1 MNCVIYCRVGRKE
14 QITDVDSNLKI
25 LSNINIL
32 DRINK
37 KKQDIKLQEI
47 LLNKN

>member
-1 MNCVIYCRVGRKE
+1 MNCFIYCRVGRKE
-14 QITDVDSNLKI
+14 QITYVDSSLKI

-37 KKQDIKLQEI
+37 KKQEI
-47 LLNKN
+47 LLNKVK

>member
-1 MNCVIYCRVGRKE
+1 MNCFIYCRVGRKE

-37 KKQDIKLQEI
+37 KKQEI
-47 LLNKN
+47 LLNKVK